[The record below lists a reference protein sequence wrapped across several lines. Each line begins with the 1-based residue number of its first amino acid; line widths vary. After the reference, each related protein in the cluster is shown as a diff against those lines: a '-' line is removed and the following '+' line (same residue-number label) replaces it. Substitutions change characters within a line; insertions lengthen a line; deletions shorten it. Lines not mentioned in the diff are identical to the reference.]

1 MGKLAVLA
9 LRAVIAALL
18 AGSLFIQA
26 VMLPLIFMDMQREA
40 DEVAQLRVPFV
51 VIVFLGV
58 VAAQVVLVSVWR
70 LVTMARR
77 GTVFSHAAFRY
88 VDLITG
94 GFATAAVLIWIL
106 GVFLASLNSGGPE
119 EDQVAPGIV
128 LLVGGAGLAVF
139 GVALVVLVL
148 RTLLTQAVDRDV
160 EASRMRAEL
169 DEVI

>member
-18 AGSLFIQA
+18 AGSLFVQA
-26 VMLPLIFMDMQREA
+26 VLLPLIYFDARDGA
-40 DEVAQLRVPFV
+40 GDVAPLPFV
-51 VIVFLGV
+51 VLVFLGV
-58 VAAQVVLVSVWR
+58 VAAQVVLVCVWR

-77 GTVFSHAAFRY
+77 GTVFSHAAFRF
-88 VDLITG
+88 VDVITG
-94 GFATAAVLIWIL
+94 AFASAAVLIWVV
-106 GVFLASLNSGGPE
+106 GVLLASLNQGAPE
-119 EDQVAPGIV
+119 EDQVAPGVV
-128 LLVGGAGLAVF
+128 LIVGGVGLAVF

-148 RTLLTQAVDRDV
+148 RTLLAQAVDRDV